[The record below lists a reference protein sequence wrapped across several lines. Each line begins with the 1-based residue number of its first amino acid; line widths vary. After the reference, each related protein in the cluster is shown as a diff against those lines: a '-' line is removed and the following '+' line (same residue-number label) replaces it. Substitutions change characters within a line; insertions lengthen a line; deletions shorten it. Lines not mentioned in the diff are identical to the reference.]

1 MSQSI
6 GEGGSVP
13 RSRPQL
19 SRSQWVKLGMLAV
32 AQVPGSLSHFLGL
45 PWTGS
50 VVQIVAAVALLPC
63 AVGCLV
69 LDLRVVVPIVRG
81 DDPASSRLVA
91 AVAATLLTTVLIY
104 V

>member
-1 MSQSI
+1 MGPFPGAAPDS
-6 GEGGSVP
+6 
-13 RSRPQL
+13 L
-19 SRSQWVKLGMLAV
+19 RSQWVKLGILAV

-50 VVQIVAAVALLPC
+50 VVQIVAAAALLPC
-63 AVGCLV
+63 AVGCLL

-81 DDPASSRLVA
+81 DNPASSRLVA

-104 V
+104 I